1 MIIILTVL
9 HDMDP
14 PALAADYPLKPSS
27 PVQLQQEEEQEQAQ
41 PGQSSRFIK

>member
-1 MIIILTVL
+1 
-9 HDMDP
+9 MDP